1 MLAEAAW
8 RMAQLM
14 TPHGGGVISKLHIMQ
29 SEQITHCFAK
39 FEMGFA
45 PLTPSPTSPLVIHR
59 CGFLLLVPPAAAE
72 EGGVSSNFANLDGMT
87 WFSGVTAERFFRRDT
102 TPR

>member
-8 RMAQLM
+8 RMA
-14 TPHGGGVISKLHIMQ
+14 HGAANDAAYKLHMQ

-39 FEMGFA
+39 FEMGFG

-59 CGFLLLVPPAAAE
+59 CGFLLLVPPAE
-72 EGGVSSNFANLDGMT
+72 EGGVSSNFANLDDMT
-87 WFSGVTAERFFRRDT
+87 WFSGVTAERFRRRAA

>member
-1 MLAEAAW
+1 
-8 RMAQLM
+8 M
-14 TPHGGGVISKLHIMQ
+14 TPAHGAANDAAND
-29 SEQITHCFAK
+29 THCFAK

-59 CGFLLLVPPAAAE
+59 CGFLLLVPPAEE